1 MNLEE
6 NSYQQDSKQ
15 WQDKCNRL
23 LYYHVVLTLK
33 DGTTVDGIIGR
44 VDDDQV
50 IVLVGEDMMEDES
63 RYGRPPGGGPRPGGG
78 RGRFRRFEP
87 RGLPFSNIAALSLLA
102 YPLLAQP
109 YPYYYPYPYP
119 YPYPYYPYY

>member
-33 DGTTVDGIIGR
+33 N
-44 VDDDQV
+44 V
-50 IVLVGEDMMEDES
+50 IEDES
-63 RYGRPPGGGPRPGGG
+63 RFGRPLGGGG
-78 RGRFRRFEP
+78 GRFRRFGP
-87 RGLPFSNIAALSLLA
+87 RGFPFASIAALSLLA
-102 YPLLAQP
+102 YPFFFP
-109 YPYYYPYPYP
+109 PYP
-119 YPYPYYPYY
+119 YPYPYYPY

>member
-6 NSYQQDSKQ
+6 NSCHEDSKQ

-33 DGTTVDGIIGR
+33 DGSTVDGIIGR

-50 IVLVGEDMMEDES
+50 IVLVGEDVMEDES
-63 RYGRPPGGGPRPGGG
+63 RFGRPPGGGPRPGGG
-78 RGRFRRFEP
+78 GGRFRRFGP
-87 RGLPFSNIAALSLLA
+87 RGFPFASIAALSLLA
-102 YPLLAQP
+102 YPFFFRP
-109 YPYYYPYPYP
+109 YPYYYPY
-119 YPYPYYPYY
+119 YPYYPYY

>member
-33 DGTTVDGIIGR
+33 DGNTVDGIIGR

-50 IVLVGEDMMEDES
+50 IVLVGENVIEDES
-63 RYGRPPGGGPRPGGG
+63 RFGRPLGV
-78 RGRFRRFEP
+78 EEED
-87 RGLPFSNIAALSLLA
+87 SDALDQEDFLLLA
-102 YPLLAQP
+102 
-109 YPYYYPYPYP
+109 
-119 YPYPYYPYY
+119 

>member
-33 DGTTVDGIIGR
+33 DGNTVDGIIGR

-50 IVLVGEDMMEDES
+50 IVLVGENVIEDES
-63 RYGRPPGGGPRPGGG
+63 RFGRPLGVGGENPRLFVKKIFLFPITTP
-78 RGRFRRFEP
+78 FL
-87 RGLPFSNIAALSLLA
+87 LPVSFFFF
-102 YPLLAQP
+102 PP

-119 YPYPYYPYY
+119 YPYYPY

>member
-33 DGTTVDGIIGR
+33 DGNTVDGIIGR

-50 IVLVGEDMMEDES
+50 IVLVGENVIEDES
-63 RYGRPPGGGPRPGGG
+63 RFGRPLGGGG
-78 RGRFRRFEP
+78 GRFRRFGP
-87 RGLPFSNIAALSLLA
+87 RGFPFASIAAAISLLLSIPLYVSILSLLISVMK
-102 YPLLAQP
+102 
-109 YPYYYPYPYP
+109 
-119 YPYPYYPYY
+119 

>member
-6 NSYQQDSKQ
+6 NSCHEDSKQ

-33 DGTTVDGIIGR
+33 DGSTVDGIIGR

-50 IVLVGEDMMEDES
+50 IVLVGEDVMEDES
-63 RYGRPPGGGPRPGGG
+63 RFGRPPGGGPRPGGG
-78 RGRFRRFEP
+78 GGRFRRFGP
-87 RGLPFSNIAALSLLA
+87 RGFPFASTAALSLLA
-102 YPLLAQP
+102 YPFFFRP
-109 YPYYYPYPYP
+109 YPYYYPY
-119 YPYPYYPYY
+119 YPYYPYY

>member
-33 DGTTVDGIIGR
+33 DGNTVDGIIGR

-50 IVLVGEDMMEDES
+50 IVLVGENVIEDES
-63 RYGRPPGGGPRPGGG
+63 RFGRP
-78 RGRFRRFEP
+78 
-87 RGLPFSNIAALSLLA
+87 LA
-102 YPLLAQP
+102 YPFFFPL

-119 YPYPYYPYY
+119 YPYYPY

>member
-33 DGTTVDGIIGR
+33 DGNTVDGIIGR

-50 IVLVGEDMMEDES
+50 IVLVGEKVIEDES
-63 RYGRPPGGGPRPGGG
+63 RFGRPLGGGG
-78 RGRFRRFEP
+78 GRFRRFGP
-87 RGLPFSNIAALSLLA
+87 RGFPFASIAALSLLA
-102 YPLLAQP
+102 YPFFFPP
-109 YPYYYPYPYP
+109 YPYYSPYP
-119 YPYPYYPYY
+119 YPYPYYPY

>member
-33 DGTTVDGIIGR
+33 DGNTVDGIIGR
-44 VDDDQV
+44 VDDDQ
-50 IVLVGEDMMEDES
+50 G
-63 RYGRPPGGGPRPGGG
+63 
-78 RGRFRRFEP
+78 
-87 RGLPFSNIAALSLLA
+87 
-102 YPLLAQP
+102 
-109 YPYYYPYPYP
+109 
-119 YPYPYYPYY
+119 